1 MSLLTTLAIV
11 FVALLALVVLGLWLL
26 RALARGWIARR
37 LAAQAAA
44 PGQGIAA
51 RITLVPTE
59 RPWRQPGTEAL
70 VEALRAAGF
79 VEIDRYDVPEMHVMR
94 LWGGAHPE
102 DGIAAAVYDHG
113 SVPPFYDLVRVYADY
128 GTSTI
133 TTNPVHDPANLPP
146 LEVQEQ
152 LARLTGRD
160 LSDPDGMSAEE
171 RFSRESEFLDE
182 VLLGWDGI
190 TDDEGVPVPCTEE
203 SRAAV
208 LDIIE
213 VRRAV
218 FDAFFASAL
227 GKKADAK
234 N

>member
-1 MSLLTTLAIV
+1 M
-11 FVALLALVVLGLWLL
+11 
-26 RALARGWIARR
+26 
-37 LAAQAAA
+37 
-44 PGQGIAA
+44 
-51 RITLVPTE
+51 
-59 RPWRQPGTEAL
+59 
-70 VEALRAAGF
+70 GF
-79 VEIDRYDVPEMHVMR
+79 VISKKQAYP
-94 LWGGAHPE
+94 W
-102 DGIAAAVYDHG
+102 
-113 SVPPFYDLVRVYADY
+113 
-128 GTSTI
+128 
-133 TTNPVHDPANLPP
+133 PVTVKTPDPARPGKWQSQTFTATFRRLPP